1 MAHLNFHPAIG
12 FGDLMPGWHVVP
24 QNPIRDA
31 GTPLVPSLQATQ
43 PNRVMRRGRLA
54 ELMPGGFVVPQ
65 NPLRTALSGGLGV
78 TPMPFRPMRRQGG
91 GSWRT

>member
-12 FGDLMPGWHVVP
+12 FGDLMAGWHVVP

-43 PNRVMRRGRLA
+43 PNRVIRRGRLN
-54 ELMPGGFVVPQ
+54 ELMPGGFSVPQ
-65 NPLRTALSGGLGV
+65 NPLRTALSGGMGV
-78 TPMPFRPMRRQGG
+78 NPGPRPVYRVGG